1 MLIDTTLLV
10 NNPEIIKGLLNGSM
24 KRYGSVIRWAAGTE
38 NAGQIVRHLAE
49 TPGLTSKLMGIPF
62 SPILGGID
70 VIGHGLTYHKL
81 IGIEK
86 TLSSVMGL
94 TQIAAGASVL
104 NLGVSI
110 AGFAYMGY
118 KLHQIQKSLGCI
130 QQSMEEGFN
139 RVEAGLNRI
148 ENSVITGFY
157 RVEAGLNHVDNRL
170 DIISGQ
176 LAYLYLLVE
185 DSRQKQQSLAKVI
198 SHLHQAMLLKEIGA
212 LKAELDDRS
221 RFPNES
227 PREAIKTASRVRLFL
242 SNQAMQTT
250 PELEAEIMLNVDVSI
265 QGWAVAT
272 ATEANLL
279 LEIGKPQ
286 EAKEL
291 LAIEV
296 PKFKQVAERWGDELI
311 SDENSYLSTAYRFTN
326 SRFKKH
332 ITPERVERITE
343 ISTRD
348 RALSPEQIRR
358 QKTHVDVEF
367 EMFYSSSKFDEAWTD
382 RQIAVAEYLDALSE
396 LSARLESLESFA
408 HLCESRGVKS
418 SREILP
424 GADTEPGIYIL
435 SAEEEAMS

>member
-10 NNPEIIKGLLNGSM
+10 NNPEIIKALLDGSM

-49 TPGLTSKLMGIPF
+49 TPGLTSKLMSIPF
-62 SPILGGID
+62 SPILGGVD

-104 NLGVSI
+104 NLGVSM

-118 KLHQIQKSLGCI
+118 KLHQIQKTLGHI

-148 ENSVITGFY
+148 ENSVITGFN
-157 RVEAGLNHVDNRL
+157 RVEAGLNRVDNRL

-176 LAYLYLLVE
+176 LVYLYLLVE
-185 DSRQKQQSLAKVI
+185 DSRQKQQSLAKAI
-198 SHLHQAMLLKEIGA
+198 SHLHQAMLLKEIAA

-221 RFPNES
+221 RFPDDS
-227 PREAIKTASRVRLFL
+227 PREALKTASRVRLFL
-242 SNQAMQTT
+242 SSQAMQAT
-250 PELEAEIMLNVDVSI
+250 PELEAEIMLNADVSL

-272 ATEANLL
+272 ATEAHLL
-279 LEIGKPQ
+279 LEIGKHQ

-291 LAIEV
+291 LAVEV
-296 PKFKQVAERWGDELI
+296 PKFKQVAQRWGDELI
-311 SDENSYLSTAYRFTN
+311 SGENSYLSTAYRFTN

-343 ISTRD
+343 ISTSD
-348 RALSPEQIRR
+348 RTLSPDQIRGK
-358 QKTHVDVEF
+358 KTNVDVEV
-367 EMFYSSSKFDEAWTD
+367 EMSNSCSKYDEAWIH
-382 RQIAVAEYLDALSE
+382 RQIAIAEYLDALSE
-396 LSARLESLESFA
+396 LSARLDTLQDFA
-408 HLCESRGVKS
+408 ALCESQNVRS
-418 SREILP
+418 SRDILP
-424 GADTEPGIYIL
+424 DAN
-435 SAEEEAMS
+435 AEAGLYVLPPNK

>member
-10 NNPEIIKGLLNGSM
+10 NNPEIIKGLLDGSM
-24 KRYGSVIRWAAGTE
+24 KRYGSVIRWAAGTQ

-49 TPGLTSKLMGIPF
+49 TPGLTSKLMGVPF

-118 KLHQIQKSLGCI
+118 KLHQIQKSLGHI

-148 ENSVITGFY
+148 ENSVITGFN
-157 RVEAGLNHVDNRL
+157 RVEADLNRVDNRL

-176 LAYLYLLVE
+176 LVYLYLLVE
-185 DSRQKQQSLAKVI
+185 DSRQKQQSLAKAI
-198 SHLHQAMLLKEIGA
+198 SHLHQAMLIKEIAA

-221 RFPNES
+221 RFPDES

-242 SNQAMQTT
+242 SNQAMQAT
-250 PELEAEIMLNVDVSI
+250 PELDAEIMLNVDVSI

-272 ATEANLL
+272 ATESNLL
-279 LEIGKPQ
+279 LEIGKHQ

-291 LAIEV
+291 LAVEV
-296 PKFKQVAERWGDELI
+296 PKFKQITERWGDELI
-311 SDENSYLSTAYRFTN
+311 SDENSYLSTAYRFTS

-343 ISTRD
+343 ISTSD
-348 RALSPEQIRR
+348 RALSPDQIRGK
-358 QKTHVDVEF
+358 KTNVDVEF
-367 EMFYSSSKFDEAWTD
+367 EMSYSSSKFDEAWTH
-382 RQIAVAEYLDALSE
+382 RQIAVAEYLDTLSE
-396 LSARLESLESFA
+396 LSARLDTLQDFA
-408 HLCESRGVKS
+408 ALCESQNVKS
-418 SREILP
+418 SRDILP
-424 GADTEPGIYIL
+424 DAN
-435 SAEEEAMS
+435 AEAGLYVLPPNK

>member
-10 NNPEIIKGLLNGSM
+10 KNPEIINGLLDGSM
-24 KRYGSVIRWAAGTE
+24 KRYGSVIRWAAGTA

-49 TPGLTSKLMGIPF
+49 TPGLTSKLMTVPF

-81 IGIEK
+81 MGIEK

-118 KLHQIQKSLGCI
+118 KLHQIQKTLGNI
-130 QQSMEEGFN
+130 QQSMEAGFN

-148 ENSVITGFY
+148 ENNLSAGFNHLDQ
-157 RVEAGLNHVDNRL
+157 RLNQVDKNL
-170 DIISGQ
+170 EIISGQ

-185 DSRQKQQSLAKVI
+185 DSRQKQKSLAKAI
-198 SHLHQAMLLKEIGA
+198 SHLHQAMLIKEIAA

-221 RFPNES
+221 YFPNES
-227 PREAIKTASRVRLFL
+227 PRSTIKTASKVRLFL
-242 SNQAMQTT
+242 SNQAIQAT
-250 PELEAEIMLNVDVSI
+250 PELDAEIMLNTDVSI

-279 LEIGKPQ
+279 LELGKHQ

-291 LAIEV
+291 LAVEV
-296 PKFKQVAERWGDELI
+296 PQFKQIAERWAQALI
-311 SDENSYLSTAYRFTN
+311 NNESTYLSTAYRFSN
-326 SRFKKH
+326 SRFNNY
-332 ITPERVERITE
+332 ITSERVERITQ
-343 ISTRD
+343 ISTSD
-348 RALSPEQIRR
+348 RALSPDQIRSK
-358 QKTHVDVEF
+358 KTHVDVEF
-367 EMFYSSSKFDEAWTD
+367 DMSYSATKFDQAWTH
-382 RQIAVAEYLDALSE
+382 RQIAVAEYLDSLSE
-396 LSARLESLESFA
+396 LLARLESLESFA
-408 HLCESRGVKS
+408 DLCESKEVKS
-418 SREILP
+418 SREIMP
-424 GADTEPGIYIL
+424 GNDAELGIY
-435 SAEEEAMS
+435 AV